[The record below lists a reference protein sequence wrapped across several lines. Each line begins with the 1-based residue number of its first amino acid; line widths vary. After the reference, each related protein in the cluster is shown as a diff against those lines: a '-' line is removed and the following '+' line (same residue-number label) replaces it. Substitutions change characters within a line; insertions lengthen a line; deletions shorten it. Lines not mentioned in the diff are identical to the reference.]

1 MTERFTVSVP
11 GAEGWEERFVY
22 IYLPDSYF
30 RQQERRYPVLYM
42 FDGHN
47 VFFDEDATYG
57 RSWRMERYMER
68 SHTQMMIAAVECSHD
83 PNHGRLKEY
92 APFSFQNQEV
102 GRIEGMGQRTM
113 DWFAYELKPSVDENF
128 RTLPDRGH
136 TFIAGSSM
144 GGLMSLYALMQYNHI
159 YSKAAALSPSLWTNP
174 RQAKN
179 MIAHADLDRRTVL
192 YMDYGAGEFQNHSG
206 QRRLFGEVSSLLI
219 QKGVLLNSRIVPDG
233 QHTESSWERQ
243 IPFFMK
249 TLQYRG

>member
-11 GAEGWEERFVY
+11 GAGGWEERFVY

-30 RQQERRYPVLYM
+30 RQPERRYPVLYM

-57 RSWRMERYMER
+57 KSWGMERYMER
-68 SHTQMMIAAVECSHD
+68 THTQMMIVAVECSHD

-92 APFSFQNQEV
+92 APFSFRNEEV
-102 GRIEGMGQRTM
+102 GEIEGMGQMTM
-113 DWFAYELKPSVDENF
+113 DWFAYDLKPSVDESF

-159 YSKAAALSPSLWTNP
+159 YSGAAAVSPSLWTNP
-174 RQAKN
+174 RRVKN
-179 MIAHADLDRRTVL
+179 MIAHAGLDRRTVL
-192 YMDYGAGEFQNHSG
+192 YMDYGSEEFRNHSG

-219 QKGVLLNSRIVPDG
+219 QKGVLLNSRIVPYG
-233 QHTESSWERQ
+233 QHSEASWERQ

-249 TLQYRG
+249 TLQYKG